1 MKTSHLIELLFLGA
15 IWGASFMLLKETVP
29 AFGVFALVEVRALLA
44 ALFLLP
50 IVFLT
55 RQWTDLLANWSK
67 LLFVGAMNTAI
78 PFCLFAFTSLH
89 LDAGLSAILN
99 ATAPMFGVVIAY
111 FYLQDRIGIHGV
123 IGTFLGFAGVVV
135 ISQDTQSAN
144 PVTLLPVLTA
154 LGATCCYGISA
165 CYMKKHLSG
174 IKPFAVAAGSQVF
187 AALILL
193 PLALYTWPETNP
205 DANSWW
211 AALVLGI
218 VCTGIAYVMY
228 FDLIAKIGA
237 SQSMTVGYLVP
248 VFGILWG
255 MLVLD
260 EVLSSY
266 AMIGGSLIILGV
278 MITTGIVKRRR
289 SKFRP

>member
-1 MKTSHLIELLFLGA
+1 LKTSHLIELLLLGA

-111 FYLQDRIGIHGV
+111 FYLQDRIGVHGV

>member
-1 MKTSHLIELLFLGA
+1 MKTSHLIELLLLGA

-111 FYLQDRIGIHGV
+111 FYLQDRIGVHGV

>member
-1 MKTSHLIELLFLGA
+1 
-15 IWGASFMLLKETVP
+15 
-29 AFGVFALVEVRALLA
+29 
-44 ALFLLP
+44 
-50 IVFLT
+50 
-55 RQWTDLLANWSK
+55 
-67 LLFVGAMNTAI
+67 
-78 PFCLFAFTSLH
+78 LH
-89 LDAGLSAILN
+89 
-99 ATAPMFGVVIAY
+99 
-111 FYLQDRIGIHGV
+111 DRICINGV
-123 IGTFLGFAGVVV
+123 IGTFMGFAVVVV

-174 IKPFAVAAGSQVF
+174 IKPFAIAAGSQVF
-187 AALILL
+187 AALMLL

-205 DANSWW
+205 DANTWR
-211 AALVLGI
+211 AALILAI
-218 VCTGIAYVMY
+218 VCTGVAYVMY

-260 EVLSSY
+260 EVLSTY

-278 MITTGIVKRRR
+278 MFTTGVVKRRR
-289 SKFRP
+289 TRL

>member
-1 MKTSHLIELLFLGA
+1 
-15 IWGASFMLLKETVP
+15 MLLKETVP

-50 IVFLT
+50 IVYFT
-55 RQWTDLLANWSK
+55 KQWTDLLKNWPK
-67 LLFVGAMNTAI
+67 LLFIGAMNTAI
-78 PFCLFAFTSLH
+78 PFCLFAYTSLH

-99 ATAPMFGVVIAY
+99 ATAPMFGVVIAF
-111 FYLQDRIGIHGV
+111 FYLQDRIGINGV
-123 IGTFLGFAGVVV
+123 IGTFMGFAGVVV

-174 IKPFAVAAGSQVF
+174 IKPFAIAAGSQVF
-187 AALILL
+187 AALMLL

-205 DANSWW
+205 DASTWW
-211 AALVLGI
+211 AALILAI
-218 VCTGIAYVMY
+218 VCTGVAYVMY

-260 EVLSSY
+260 EVLSTY

-278 MITTGIVKRRR
+278 MFTTGIVKRRR
-289 SKFRP
+289 TRL